1 MSKET
6 RGVGG
11 KRCVRRS
18 VSMTNDTD
26 QKLKKLAISCNMKQ
40 AELASL
46 IIEKTLNTPEAV
58 TNLQRRFNSNDQYWV
73 YPVLINGEVKY

>member
-46 IIEKTLNTPEAV
+46 IIKKTLNNPEAV
-58 TNLQRRFNSNDQYWV
+58 TNLQRRFNLNDQYWV